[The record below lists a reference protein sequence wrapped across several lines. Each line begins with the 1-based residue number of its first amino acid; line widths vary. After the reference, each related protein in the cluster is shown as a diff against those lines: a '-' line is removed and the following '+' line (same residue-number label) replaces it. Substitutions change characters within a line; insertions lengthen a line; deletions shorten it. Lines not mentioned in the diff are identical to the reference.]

1 MVRKSTK
8 QIIKQSVNVRV
19 HVGDSKKKKNGRR
32 RKRGGGSGGGS
43 GSSMPQQQ
51 LYNPV
56 YIQSGTPSESDN
68 PLHRAIR
75 DLNDK
80 VDRQFVEHKVVNPLL
95 NMVANEGKGHAA
107 EHKSTI
113 KTPVN
118 RTPAKTKALF
128 GDEIPSPSSRHTYPR
143 SDSSDTPSVH
153 DRDYWLAHLR
163 HSARAN
169 DSFSG
174 SNPMHSTTQ
183 LPSPPI
189 RITKNKVW
197 KVGDPVPVRNARGRK
212 SAVRQSYEDQNPGK
226 SEN

>member
-43 GSSMPQQQ
+43 SMPQQQ

-80 VDRQFVEHKVVNPLL
+80 VDRQHTEHKVNPLL
-95 NMVANEGKGHAA
+95 SMVANEGKGHTA
-107 EHKSTI
+107 EHKQTI
-113 KTPVN
+113 KPV
-118 RTPAKTKALF
+118 RTPSNSRAF
-128 GDEIPSPSSRHTYPR
+128 FDEIPEATLYHYPEHNAFNNPMKKK
-143 SDSSDTPSVH
+143 T
-153 DRDYWLAHLR
+153 DY
-163 HSARAN
+163 
-169 DSFSG
+169 D
-174 SNPMHSTTQ
+174 SNPTP
-183 LPSPPI
+183 LSPPMTARI
-189 RITKNKVW
+189 RIPKVADKW
-197 KVGDPVPVRNARGRK
+197 KVGDPVPPYAGRGAK
-212 SAVRQSYEDQNPGK
+212 SLLLRSYEAQNPGK
-226 SEN
+226 SDR

>member
-80 VDRQFVEHKVVNPLL
+80 VDRQHVEHKVNPLL

-107 EHKSTI
+107 EHNPATLKSLP
-113 KTPVN
+113 KTSGNISDHYPARPYSFFNNPMPLASRAVSSPA
-118 RTPAKTKALF
+118 TPATPLMR
-128 GDEIPSPSSRHTYPR
+128 SP
-143 SDSSDTPSVH
+143 
-153 DRDYWLAHLR
+153 L
-163 HSARAN
+163 
-169 DSFSG
+169 
-174 SNPMHSTTQ
+174 MTTR
-183 LPSPPI
+183 I
-189 RITKNKVW
+189 RIPKEADKW
-197 KVGDPVPVRNARGRK
+197 KVGDPVPTYAGRGAPSLLR
-212 SAVRQSYEDQNPGK
+212 RSYEAQNPGK
-226 SEN
+226 SNR

>member
-43 GSSMPQQQ
+43 SMPQQ

-80 VDRQFVEHKVVNPLL
+80 VDRQHIEHKVNPLL
-95 NMVANEGKGHAA
+95 SMVANEGKGHTA
-107 EHKSTI
+107 ENKQTI
-113 KTPVN
+113 KTEK
-118 RTPAKTKALF
+118 RTPDKISDHYPERPYSFFNNPMPITSRAVS
-128 GDEIPSPSSRHTYPR
+128 ESPS
-143 SDSSDTPSVH
+143 TP
-153 DRDYWLAHLR
+153 LM
-163 HSARAN
+163 
-169 DSFSG
+169 G
-174 SNPMHSTTQ
+174 
-183 LPSPPI
+183 SPPLTARI
-189 RITKNKVW
+189 RIPKVADKW
-197 KVGDPVPVRNARGRK
+197 KVGDPVPPYAGRGAK
-212 SAVRQSYEDQNPGK
+212 SLLLRSYEAQNPGK
-226 SEN
+226 SVR